1 MQLASFILDVNFIIH
16 VYDLIILNKIPS
28 SLWYIHCIKKNVNF
42 FRGFFPKGGGEVH
55 LRVSPCSGL
64 QGVTM
69 TAQGTVTRVYGISF
83 VAGNLPKKVAH
94 IMSECATAVIKEHH
108 RGVPIN
114 IDVVKEMQG
123 IGIGCGIL

>member
-1 MQLASFILDVNFIIH
+1 
-16 VYDLIILNKIPS
+16 
-28 SLWYIHCIKKNVNF
+28 
-42 FRGFFPKGGGEVH
+42 
-55 LRVSPCSGL
+55 
-64 QGVTM
+64 M
-69 TAQGTVTRVYGISF
+69 TEQGTVTRVYGISF

-123 IGIGCGIL
+123 IGIGCGILYVGCTEKL